1 MSFAMRVTV
10 WFEISG
16 ISKDELGHEYYCG
29 VGDLKYMGLKISDIS
44 TDELRHVCYC
54 VVGDLGYICR

>member
-44 TDELRHVCYC
+44 TDELRHVGYC
-54 VVGDLGYICR
+54 VV